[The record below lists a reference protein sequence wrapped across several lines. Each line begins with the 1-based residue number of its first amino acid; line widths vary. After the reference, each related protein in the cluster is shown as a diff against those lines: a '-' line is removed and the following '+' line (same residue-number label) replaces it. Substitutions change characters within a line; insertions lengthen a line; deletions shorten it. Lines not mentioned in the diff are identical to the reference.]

1 VNLKG
6 IAVALILI
14 FVFVYINQASIGSN
28 VVVTP
33 SEEPRDL
40 SEEDVVYVLD
50 WWEIPLKHH
59 IVSYIAANA
68 SILVPLAN
76 LIAVLAAFLFGI
88 RQIKKKNLLD
98 NDKRAG
104 IYREI
109 QENPGINQTEIE
121 NITGINRSSLRH
133 HLNFLE
139 ENGKVISQKV
149 SKKRHY
155 FENHNR
161 FSPKD
166 RIAIS
171 ILDYR
176 KTKDVL
182 NYIGQ
187 NPGCTHKDLVGFT
200 GLSGSAISWHI
211 SRLKLGNLINVE
223 KVKNFSHYRVNADVK
238 SLADQLAEESTEAY
252 DN

>member
-1 VNLKG
+1 MNLKG

-14 FVFVYINQASIGSN
+14 FVFVYINQASLGSN

-40 SEEDVVYVLD
+40 SEEDVVYVLE

-59 IVSYIAANA
+59 IVSYIAVNA

-76 LIAVLAAFLFGI
+76 LIAVLAALFFGI

-98 NDKRAG
+98 NEKRSG

-109 QENPGINQTEIE
+109 QEKPGINQTEIE
-121 NITGINRSSLRH
+121 NITGINRSSLRYH
-133 HLNFLE
+133 INFLE
-139 ENGKVISQKV
+139 ENGKVISQKI

-161 FSPKD
+161 FCPEE
-166 RIAIS
+166 RMARAS
-171 ILDYR
+171 IDCSTTRKVLDYIR
-176 KTKDVL
+176 
-182 NYIGQ
+182 Q
-187 NPGCTHKDLVGFT
+187 NPGCNHKDLIKFT

-211 SRLKLGNLINVE
+211 NRLKLGNLIIVE
-223 KVKNFSHYRVNADVK
+223 KEKNFSHYQVNADTKLLV
-238 SLADQLAEESTEAY
+238 DQLSEESTGAY